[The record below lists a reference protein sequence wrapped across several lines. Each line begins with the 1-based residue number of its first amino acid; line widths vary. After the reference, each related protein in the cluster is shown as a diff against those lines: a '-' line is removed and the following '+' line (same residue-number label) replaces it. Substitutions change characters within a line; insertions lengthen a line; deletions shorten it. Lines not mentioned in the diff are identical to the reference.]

1 MEMETRWIGGLTRGR
16 ARIGVVVPY
25 SNTNLEPDMGMLRP
39 PGVSVHFARAGGY
52 DLDAVPDEHQMRHYS
67 DTPFEEVVDSLLGCR
82 PDILLYGCTSATL
95 AQGPQFDAE
104 FRRRIEER
112 AAVPAVT
119 AAFAVI
125 EALRD
130 LGVERFAFSSPY
142 VPSLN
147 DLAVSFIE
155 AFGFRCVGR
164 ADAGTP
170 LGNDEVA
177 ALTPE
182 NVMGFAAQADSAQ
195 AEVIVLSCTDMRA
208 AEAVPA
214 IEASSGKPVVTSNQ
228 AMMHAALKRLGISA
242 DECALH
248 RHRLAACGSPKR
260 AHRRALQGAAGADG
274 VRASGSRQAR
284 MRSHPD

>member
-1 MEMETRWIGGLTRGR
+1 MEGHPTRGR
-16 ARIGVVVPY
+16 ARIGAVVPF
-25 SNTNLEPDMGMLRP
+25 SNTNLEPDMAMLCP

-52 DLDAVPDEHQMRHYS
+52 DLDAIPDEHQMRHYS
-67 DTPFEEVVDSLLGCR
+67 DAPFEEVVDSLLGCR
-82 PDILLYGCTSATL
+82 PDIVLYGCTSATL
-95 AQGPQFDAE
+95 AREPEFGAD
-104 FRRRIEER
+104 FRRRIEAH

-119 AAFAVI
+119 AASAVI

-142 VPSLN
+142 VSSLN

-155 AFGFRCVGR
+155 TFGFRCVGR
-164 ADAGTP
+164 ADAGTL

-182 NVMGFAAQADSAQ
+182 DVTALAGEADCTG

-214 IEASSGKPVVTSNQ
+214 IEARRDKPVVTSNQ
-228 AMMHAALKRLGISA
+228 AMMHAALKRLGISP
-242 DECALH
+242 DECALR
-248 RHRLAACGSPKR
+248 RHRLAERGRAVRRSAPVGDREDVRPAPVACR
-260 AHRRALQGAAGADG
+260 
-274 VRASGSRQAR
+274 
-284 MRSHPD
+284 HPG

>member
-1 MEMETRWIGGLTRGR
+1 MEEHRTRGR
-16 ARIGVVVPY
+16 ARVGAVVPF
-25 SNTNLEPDMGMLRP
+25 SNTNLEPDMVMLCP

-67 DTPFEEVVDSLLGCR
+67 DAPFEEVVDSLLGCR

-95 AQGPQFDAE
+95 ARGPAFDAE
-104 FRRRIEER
+104 FRRRIESR
-112 AAVPAVT
+112 AAVPVVT
-119 AAFAVI
+119 AASAVV
-125 EALRD
+125 ETLRD

-142 VPSLN
+142 VASLN

-164 ADAGTP
+164 ADTSAP

-182 NVMGFAAQADSAQ
+182 DVAGLARRADCPR
-195 AEVIVLSCTDMRA
+195 AEAVVLSCTDMRA

-214 IEASSGKPVVTSNQ
+214 IEAWAGKPVVTSNQ
-228 AMMHAALKRLGISA
+228 AMMHAALKRLGIA
-242 DECALH
+242 PDECALRGH
-248 RHRLAACGSPKR
+248 LLAERARPDAGGSPDIACADARPTSAACG
-260 AHRRALQGAAGADG
+260 
-274 VRASGSRQAR
+274 
-284 MRSHPD
+284 HPA